1 MAIHEFLCASLSWVL
16 LRPNLTVN
24 RTHRFMFR
32 SSLTIGAGGRLPATL
47 GPLADHISNTEE
59 YMKLTT
65 YLVIA
70 GAVTILFGLE
80 FLLVPG
86 FALRQYAIPTDP
98 HNLMQARYFGGT
110 LLAFGLVIWLA
121 RGTRDDVVLRAILQ
135 ASIVG
140 NVLGAGISA

>member
-1 MAIHEFLCASLSWVL
+1 
-16 LRPNLTVN
+16 
-24 RTHRFMFR
+24 
-32 SSLTIGAGGRLPATL
+32 
-47 GPLADHISNTEE
+47 
-59 YMKLTT
+59 MKLTT

-80 FLLVPG
+80 LLLVPG

>member
-1 MAIHEFLCASLSWVL
+1 
-16 LRPNLTVN
+16 
-24 RTHRFMFR
+24 
-32 SSLTIGAGGRLPATL
+32 
-47 GPLADHISNTEE
+47 
-59 YMKLTT
+59 MKLTT

-86 FALRQYAIPTDP
+86 FALRQYAVPTDP

-140 NVLGAGISA
+140 NVLGAGISAWAAVTGLQSEMVWGSVAIYTLFSLASLYYLLLPARRHHEVA